1 MSTEFRVAL
10 AQVNP
15 TVGDL
20 EGNSAKIIAHIEK
33 AQETGADIVLF
44 PELAIT
50 GYPPED
56 LLLKPKFITDNLA
69 CLEEIARHVDD
80 ILAIVGFVD
89 NQEYIHNAAGV
100 LYQGRLAAVYHKICL
115 PNYSVFDEK
124 RYFQP
129 GERPLV
135 FEWNGIKFGLNI
147 CEDMWVPEAV
157 IESQAFRGGAEV
169 MMNISASPYIMD
181 KRKERLS
188 IAMSRARVTRTLFVY
203 LNLIGGQDEL
213 VFDGDSFIVNHRG
226 DLLVETRPFQ
236 EDFVVADLDVAK
248 ARKFRESDPSYNL
261 FKKEFRPPYEIN
273 FVSLEPP
280 TREKSKPPIR
290 IRSVKALEPLEE
302 IYQALVLGTRDYVR
316 KNGFTKVVIGLSGGI
331 DSALTAAIAVDA
343 LGSENVVG
351 ILMPSQYTAEASMR
365 DAQAVAKN
373 LNIATETIPIQT
385 IFEAY
390 LETLQPVFK
399 DRPPDVTEENIQA
412 RIRGNIL
419 MALSNKFGWL
429 VLTTG
434 NKSETSVG
442 YCTLYGDMAGG
453 FAVIKDVPK
462 TLVYKLSRHRN
473 KAAGRPVIPESI
485 LTKPPTAELRPGQ
498 TDQDSL
504 PPYELLDDILEEFI
518 ERDKSVKE
526 IIEQGYPREVVKE
539 VARLVDRNEYK
550 RRQAPPGIKITPK
563 AFGKDRRMPITN
575 RYHT

>member
-10 AQVNP
+10 AQINP

-33 AQETGADIVLF
+33 AQKTGADIVLF

-248 ARKFRESDPSYNL
+248 ARKFRESDPSYHL

-280 TREKSKPPIR
+280 TREKSRPPIR

-302 IYQALVLGTRDYVR
+302 VYQALVLGTRDYVR

-473 KAAGRPVIPESI
+473 KAVGRPVIPESI